1 MDLTALIGL
10 VSGVLGIISFMAMDG
25 DKKLKAFVFCIVFS
39 VAFWAGNRL
48 NQPNSVTTSKG
59 VAPITKQE
67 PDSKIKDI
75 TTEEWICTY
84 TFPNR
89 TPPPRKFNGERE
101 FSKSII
107 HNFRFLPNG
116 RCQGTP
122 TKFYHIGWIK
132 NGDIIYIGSSN
143 DNFIDRFFGTTGFT
157 DTSEAYLK
165 LYIQS
170 DNKIV
175 TFWRRETVDKNS
187 YTMELVDKLP
197 SPTSIDI
204 KRANW

>member
-10 VSGVLGIISFMAMDG
+10 VSGVLGIISFMTMDG

-39 VAFWAGNRL
+39 IAFWAGNRL

-75 TTEEWICTY
+75 TTGEWICTY

-89 TPPPRKFNGERE
+89 TPPPRL
-101 FSKSII
+101 FSEKGGFAKNIV

-116 RCQGTP
+116 RCQSVP
-122 TKFYHIGWIK
+122 KVYDIGWIK
-132 NGDIIYIGSSN
+132 NGDIIYIGSCH
-143 DNFIDRFFGTTGFT
+143 DNFIDRFFDTTEFT
-157 DTSEAYLK
+157 DTSKAYLK

-170 DNKIV
+170 DSKIV
-175 TFWRRETVDKNS
+175 TFWRSETVHKNS